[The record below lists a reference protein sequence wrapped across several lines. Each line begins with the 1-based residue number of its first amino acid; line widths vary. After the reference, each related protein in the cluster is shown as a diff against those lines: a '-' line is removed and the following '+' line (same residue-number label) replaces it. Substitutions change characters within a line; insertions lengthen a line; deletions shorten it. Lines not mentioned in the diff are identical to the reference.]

1 MTNVTINKVDL
12 QYLKTNKQTNKK
24 SSSDASSG
32 IAEKTVLL
40 LIENILKTTFM

>member
-12 QYLKTNKQTNKK
+12 QYLKTNKQTKK
-24 SSSDASSG
+24 RSSDASSG